1 MIMSSTNPSS
11 TRLSRSTSDLPSVNR
26 QRTPESSSSRVDRGK
41 DALPRAKIQAL
52 EQFVKFGRKGKQ
64 NEKDKSNKK
73 ATEFPP
79 SVWFDS
85 STPNSTTS
93 PPAAANTV
101 RNSAART
108 VPSRDNCSPLP
119 PSRAPPQRPSRTGS
133 TTGLEPPGPSP
144 KTAQNA
150 SRRANADI
158 PAPQSRPLGPIL
170 NDAVLSLAQQHSLA
184 TMPTLQSPL
193 PSRGA
198 FKPCL
203 TLRQRNKHR

>member
-1 MIMSSTNPSS
+1 MPSTNPSS
-11 TRLSRSTSDLPSVNR
+11 TRLSRSTSDLPGVNC
-26 QRTPESSSSRVDRGK
+26 QRTPESSSSRMGRGK

-64 NEKDKSNKK
+64 NEKDKSTKK

-85 STPNSTTS
+85 STPNLTTS
-93 PPAAANTV
+93 LPAAANTV

-108 VPSRDNCSPLP
+108 VLSRDNSSPLP
-119 PSRAPPQRPSRTGS
+119 LSRAPPQRPSRTGS
-133 TTGLEPPGPSP
+133 TTGLEPPEPGP

-150 SRRANADI
+150 SRRCSPRPSRALWD
-158 PAPQSRPLGPIL
+158 QSRTTRFF
-170 NDAVLSLAQQHSLA
+170 LAQQHSLA
-184 TMPTLQSPL
+184 RTPTRQSPL

-203 TLRQRNKHR
+203 TLRQRNKHRRHL